1 MATAGDRITG
11 PDGDSPSD
19 FAEPGRET
27 AEQAASPP
35 TKDVAEHRSQSILY
49 EPSWIDRLTDW
60 VSRLPIPAWVFYP
73 VLGLALA
80 LLLSSVAWA
89 GRVDDPVMFLVNYL
103 LEAMTLVFILA
114 LIHYLD
120 HSAAAA
126 LARFRRVLAVD
137 DAAYK
142 ELNYQLT
149 TLPAWP
155 TLLAWSLGAI
165 YAIASLLANVVTYEN
180 RNGISLVVSLPV
192 IVMDVGFRIL
202 IYVLVGV
209 LIYHTLHQLRMV
221 NEIYTRHTRINL
233 FQLGPL
239 YSLSSLT
246 ALTAIGIGIPT
257 YLWFQINILSADSSY
272 LSDIFQTIVLGIVI
286 VVTFISPLLGAHS
299 LLEKEKQRL
308 NDEVARRMEAT
319 IARLHKQIDN
329 DVLDDRAALKET
341 LDGLV
346 TEQGVIQKLR
356 TWPWRTETVGGL
368 GLAFLLPILIWVVQR
383 VLERLGF

>member
-126 LARFRRVLAVD
+126 LVRFRRVLAVD

-142 ELNYQLT
+142 ELNYQHHFT
-149 TLPAWP
+149 G
-155 TLLAWSLGAI
+155 LAH
-165 YAIASLLANVVTYEN
+165 
-180 RNGISLVVSLPV
+180 
-192 IVMDVGFRIL
+192 F
-202 IYVLVGV
+202 
-209 LIYHTLHQLRMV
+209 
-221 NEIYTRHTRINL
+221 
-233 FQLGPL
+233 
-239 YSLSSLT
+239 
-246 ALTAIGIGIPT
+246 
-257 YLWFQINILSADSSY
+257 
-272 LSDIFQTIVLGIVI
+272 
-286 VVTFISPLLGAHS
+286 
-299 LLEKEKQRL
+299 
-308 NDEVARRMEAT
+308 
-319 IARLHKQIDN
+319 ARLEPGGNIR
-329 DVLDDRAALKET
+329 DREPAGQCRYL
-341 LDGLV
+341 
-346 TEQGVIQKLR
+346 
-356 TWPWRTETVGGL
+356 
-368 GLAFLLPILIWVVQR
+368 
-383 VLERLGF
+383 

>member
-1 MATAGDRITG
+1 M
-11 PDGDSPSD
+11 
-19 FAEPGRET
+19 
-27 AEQAASPP
+27 
-35 TKDVAEHRSQSILY
+35 
-49 EPSWIDRLTDW
+49 
-60 VSRLPIPAWVFYP
+60 
-73 VLGLALA
+73 
-80 LLLSSVAWA
+80 
-89 GRVDDPVMFLVNYL
+89 
-103 LEAMTLVFILA
+103 
-114 LIHYLD
+114 
-120 HSAAAA
+120 
-126 LARFRRVLAVD
+126 
-137 DAAYK
+137 
-142 ELNYQLT
+142 
-149 TLPAWP
+149 
-155 TLLAWSLGAI
+155 
-165 YAIASLLANVVTYEN
+165 
-180 RNGISLVVSLPV
+180 SLPV

-221 NEIYTRHTRINL
+221 NEIYTKHTRINL